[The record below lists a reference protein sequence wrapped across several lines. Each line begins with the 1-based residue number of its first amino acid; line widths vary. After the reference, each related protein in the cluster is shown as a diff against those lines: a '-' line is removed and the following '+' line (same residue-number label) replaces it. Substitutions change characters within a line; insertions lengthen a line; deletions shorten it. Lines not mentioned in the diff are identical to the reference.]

1 MIAKIKLILG
11 KAIRLA
17 YRFTYRLVP
26 CDDKTVLFVS
36 FHGRGYSDNPKAIYE
51 YMRSQK
57 QFAKYRF
64 VWAIKH
70 RREKNI
76 QIEGAK
82 IIEYFSI
89 PYFFYLARSRY
100 WIVNC
105 KLPTYVL
112 KKPGQIYL
120 QTWHGTPLKRL
131 AHDIQLEEG
140 ASFYRSRMTADQ
152 MVHTYDVDV
161 AKYTYMISPNHFSTE
176 VFQSAFRINRERL
189 IETGYPRSDILSNYT
204 EKDKQDVLKKYGLPA
219 NKKIILYAPTWRD
232 NQFNTSGYLF
242 ELKVDFKMWKEI
254 LGQDYIIL
262 YKPHYLIINKMKK
275 DKALEDFVYEI
286 NADAEI
292 SELYIISDILITDY
306 SSVFFD
312 YAILKR
318 PIYFYMQD
326 IAEYQHELRG
336 FYLDIYKDLPGSIY
350 ETEKPM
356 LEDITE
362 GVFDYERLDKFNER
376 FNYLEDGK
384 GAKRVVDILF
394 TDRGYDH
401 ETK

>member
-189 IETGYPRSDILSNYT
+189 IETGYPRNDILSNYT

-219 NKKIILYAPTWRD
+219 DKKIILYAPTWRD

-275 DKALEDFVYEI
+275 DKVLEGFVYEI

-336 FYLDIYKDLPGSIY
+336 FYLDIYTDLPGSIY

>member
-57 QFAKYRF
+57 RFAKYQF

-189 IETGYPRSDILSNYT
+189 IETGYPRNDILSNYT
-204 EKDKQDVLKKYGLPA
+204 EKDKQDILKKYGLPA
-219 NKKIILYAPTWRD
+219 DKKIILYAPTWRD

-242 ELKVDFKMWKEI
+242 ELKADFKMWKEI
-254 LGQDYIIL
+254 LGEDYIIL

-275 DKALEDFVYEI
+275 DKALEGFVYEI

-312 YAILKR
+312 YSILKR

-326 IAEYQHELRG
+326 IAEYHHELRG

>member
-1 MIAKIKLILG
+1 MGKVKIYLSEIFKAFYKIFCQIIPINNNMIIFIA
-11 KAIRLA
+11 
-17 YRFTYRLVP
+17 
-26 CDDKTVLFVS
+26 
-36 FHGRGYSDNPKAIYE
+36 FHGRGYLDNPKAIHRYISE
-51 YMRSQK
+51 LPDFKNYSFIWPLKHKEDIKNAKVIKYLSLSYFYYM
-57 QFAKYRF
+57 
-64 VWAIKH
+64 
-70 RREKNI
+70 
-76 QIEGAK
+76 
-82 IIEYFSI
+82 
-89 PYFFYLARSRY
+89 ARSKY
-100 WIVNC
+100 WISNC
-105 KLPTYVL
+105 KLPQYIY
-112 KKPGQIYL
+112 KKNNQIYL

-189 IETGYPRSDILSNYT
+189 IETGYPRNDILSNYT

-254 LGQDYIIL
+254 LGDDYIIL

-356 LEDITE
+356 LEDIAE
-362 GVFDYERLDKFNER
+362 GVFDYKRLDKFNER

>member
-189 IETGYPRSDILSNYT
+189 IETGYPRNDILSNYT
-204 EKDKQDVLKKYGLPA
+204 EKDKQNVLKKYGLPA

-254 LGQDYIIL
+254 LGEDYIIL

-275 DKALEDFVYEI
+275 DKVLEGFVYEI

-356 LEDITE
+356 LEDIAE
-362 GVFDYERLDKFNER
+362 GVFDYKRLDKFNER

>member
-189 IETGYPRSDILSNYT
+189 IETGYPRNDILSNYT

-254 LGQDYIIL
+254 LGEDYIIL

-275 DKALEDFVYEI
+275 DKVLEGFVYEI

-356 LEDITE
+356 LEDIAE
-362 GVFDYERLDKFNER
+362 GVFDYKRLDKFNER

>member
-11 KAIRLA
+11 KAIRQA

-189 IETGYPRSDILSNYT
+189 IETGYPRNDILSNYT

-254 LGQDYIIL
+254 LGEDYIIL

-275 DKALEDFVYEI
+275 DKVLEGFVYEI

-356 LEDITE
+356 LEDIAE
-362 GVFDYERLDKFNER
+362 GVFDYKRLDKFNER

-384 GAKRVVDILF
+384 GAKRVVDLLF
-394 TDRGYDH
+394 ADRGV
-401 ETK
+401 

>member
-189 IETGYPRSDILSNYT
+189 IETGYPRNDILSNYT

-219 NKKIILYAPTWRD
+219 DKKIILYAPTWRD

-275 DKALEDFVYEI
+275 DKVLEGFVYEI

-356 LEDITE
+356 LEDIAE
-362 GVFDYERLDKFNER
+362 GVFDYKRLDKFNER